1 MTEQEKYQQL
11 LTELRSKKGYICDMD
26 GVIYHGNRL
35 LPGVKEF
42 VSWLYEQKKAFC
54 S

>member
-26 GVIYHGNRL
+26 AVCGNRL
-35 LPGVKEF
+35 
-42 VSWLYEQKKAFC
+42 KKGGERR
-54 S
+54 